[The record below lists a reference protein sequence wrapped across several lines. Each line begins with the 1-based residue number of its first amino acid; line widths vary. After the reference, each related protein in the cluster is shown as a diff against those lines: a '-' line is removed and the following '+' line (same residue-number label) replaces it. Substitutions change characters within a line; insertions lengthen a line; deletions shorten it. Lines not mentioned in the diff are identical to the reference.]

1 MRVVE
6 LEMPLVVKLEQGW
19 AVRMLLLQVDVVNL
33 GLLGRVAAVL
43 THVNLAKGGKVNI
56 KSGSL
61 HSNSHLRSSLL
72 VIVTM
77 VDSMYF

>member
-33 GLLGRVAAVL
+33 RLLGRVSTVL
-43 THVNLAKGGKVNI
+43 THVNLLPE
-56 KSGSL
+56 KSYYKS
-61 HSNSHLRSSLL
+61 RISSFKL
-72 VIVTM
+72 
-77 VDSMYF
+77 SP

>member
-19 AVRMLLLQVDVVNL
+19 AVGMLLLQVDVVNL

-43 THVNLAKGGKVNI
+43 THVNL
-56 KSGSL
+56 
-61 HSNSHLRSSLL
+61 RSSLL
-72 VIVTM
+72 VIVTV

>member
-33 GLLGRVAAVL
+33 GLLGRVSTVL
-43 THVNLAKGGKVNI
+43 THVN
-56 KSGSL
+56 
-61 HSNSHLRSSLL
+61 LRSSLL
-72 VIVTM
+72 VIVTV

>member
-19 AVRMLLLQVDVVNL
+19 AVGMLLLQVDVVNL

-43 THVNLAKGGKVNI
+43 THVNLATGK
-56 KSGSL
+56 S
-61 HSNSHLRSSLL
+61 
-72 VIVTM
+72 
-77 VDSMYF
+77 

>member
-43 THVNLAKGGKVNI
+43 THVNL
-56 KSGSL
+56 
-61 HSNSHLRSSLL
+61 RSSLL
-72 VIVTM
+72 IIVTV